1 METMQPYYRLMKS
14 ILFVLFLSFGMIS
27 CEKEDPVST
36 SPTTRQTDDST
47 TDPTDPDPTD
57 PVVRSNNEQTVFMYL
72 PWSNNLTSFFYQNIA
87 DLKSIIGNNILKNE
101 RVIVFICT
109 SATKA
114 TLSELVYEN
123 GKGVQKTL
131 KTTIIRILP
140 IQLQRASLL
149 FWTMYKPMLPPN
161 DMQWLS
167 DATEWDG
174 YLYREQF
181 HAAACRLVKSTG
193 SMNMHWWH
201 VFWRNTNEI
210 SNWYYYACR
219 RYFERGPKDGI
230 YTFRWLLYVYGR
242 GCLWP

>member
-14 ILFVLFLSFGMIS
+14 ILFVLFLSFWHDFMWERGS
-27 CEKEDPVST
+27 CFYLSNYKANGWLNYWSDRS
-36 SPTTRQTDDST
+36 
-47 TDPTDPDPTD
+47 DPTD

-109 SATKA
+109 RATKA

-123 GKGVQKTL
+123 GKSVQKTL

-140 IQLQRASLL
+140 IQPQRASLL
-149 FWTMYKPMLPPN
+149 FWTTTTYAPAKRYAMIIGCHGMGWIPVSRAVSRSSL
-161 DMQWLS
+161 QIS
-167 DATEWDG
+167 
-174 YLYREQF
+174 
-181 HAAACRLVKSTG
+181 KSTPG
-193 SMNMHWWH
+193 VWTCTDDTF
-201 VFWRNTNEI
+201 FWRNTNEI

>member
-1 METMQPYYRLMKS
+1 MWERGSCFY
-14 ILFVLFLSFGMIS
+14 LSNYKANGWLNYWSDRSRSDWS
-27 CEKEDPVST
+27 CCSFEQWTDGVHVST
-36 SPTTRQTDDST
+36 L
-47 TDPTDPDPTD
+47 
-57 PVVRSNNEQTVFMYL
+57 VEQSHF
-72 PWSNNLTSFFYQNIA
+72 FFYQNIA

>member
-1 METMQPYYRLMKS
+1 MQPYYRLMKS

-109 SATKA
+109 THA
-114 TLSELVYEN
+114 
-123 GKGVQKTL
+123 VQ
-131 KTTIIRILP
+131 R
-140 IQLQRASLL
+140 QYQRL
-149 FWTMYKPMLPPN
+149 
-161 DMQWLS
+161 
-167 DATEWDG
+167 
-174 YLYREQF
+174 R
-181 HAAACRLVKSTG
+181 
-193 SMNMHWWH
+193 
-201 VFWRNTNEI
+201 
-210 SNWYYYACR
+210 
-219 RYFERGPKDGI
+219 
-230 YTFRWLLYVYGR
+230 
-242 GCLWP
+242 

>member
-1 METMQPYYRLMKS
+1 MQPYYRLMKS

-123 GKGVQKTL
+123 GKSVQKTL
-131 KTTIIRILP
+131 KNYDYTG
-140 IQLQRASLL
+140 S
-149 FWTMYKPMLPPN
+149 
-161 DMQWLS
+161 
-167 DATEWDG
+167 
-174 YLYREQF
+174 YLY
-181 HAAACRLVKSTG
+181 
-193 SMNMHWWH
+193 N
-201 VFWRNTNEI
+201 
-210 SNWYYYACR
+210 R
-219 RYFERGPKDGI
+219 RGHHFYFERCTNLCSRQTICNDYRMSRNGMDTCI
-230 YTFRWLLYVYGR
+230 ESSFTQQLAD
-242 GCLWP
+242 